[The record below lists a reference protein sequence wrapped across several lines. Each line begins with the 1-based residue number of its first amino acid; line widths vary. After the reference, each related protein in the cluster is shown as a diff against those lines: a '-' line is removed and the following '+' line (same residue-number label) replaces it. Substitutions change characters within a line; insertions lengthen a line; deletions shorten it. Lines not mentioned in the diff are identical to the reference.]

1 MTCTLT
7 RSGKLVNFDGTESNL
22 GNGKTVLAEWNPG
35 ADDCKFKFNA
45 LFSVWTLNKGFRS
58 LIRNMPPNMPLL
70 CVLGTKIVFQTN
82 IYVFQ
87 RGYKYTGFAIG
98 PHASPKKYF
107 RNLYFDR
114 IHGEVSQKGWR
125 VSLSGVSPQNIIH
138 IYWRSIQLTKGRLKT
153 TSKALGSHWRWR
165 RNRHHLVNCGF
176 VFQCKKGCKGKIT
189 SFDHVLGFP
198 NGGTEYGKL
207 KEIIPDKEYL
217 VDSELCSKAKLPD
230 YKLTYNFD
238 AEDDEPVA
246 TLEITKKFYGCKKL
260 VMSGACIPK
269 A

>member
-1 MTCTLT
+1 MSLWIALAVLVGTVAQISADTVTCTLT

-22 GNGKTVLAEWNPG
+22 GNGKIVLAEWNPG

-45 LFSVWTLNKGFRS
+45 LFS
-58 LIRNMPPNMPLL
+58 
-70 CVLGTKIVFQTN
+70 
-82 IYVFQ
+82 

-98 PHASPKKYF
+98 PHTSPKKYF

-125 VSLSGVSPQNIIH
+125 
-138 IYWRSIQLTKGRLKT
+138 
-153 TSKALGSHWRWR
+153 
-165 RNRHHLVNCGF
+165 
-176 VFQCKKGCKGKIT
+176 CKKGCKGKIT